1 MVSKNNSMK
10 KQQFISDYTVY
21 TDEKE
26 LAANAPDDA
35 ALLRQAH
42 EAVNSSYAPYSK
54 FHVGA
59 AAKLANGTVVK
70 GANIENAAYPSGLC
84 AERVTLFAAQAQ
96 YPDVPVEA
104 LALTAC
110 SENTEVT
117 EPVAPCG
124 ACRQVMVETEQRSGR
139 PMKII
144 CQGHTGPVFVFEG
157 VETLMPFIF
166 LTKFL

>member
-1 MVSKNNSMK
+1 MK

-21 TDEKE
+21 DDERE
-26 LAANAPDDA
+26 LAVHEAADA
-35 ALLRQAH
+35 ELLQQAH
-42 EAVNSSYAPYSK
+42 EATRNSYAPYSK

-59 AAKLANGTVVK
+59 AARLANGVIVK
-70 GANIENAAYPSGLC
+70 GNNIENAAYPSGLC

-110 SENTEVT
+110 SEITEVT

-144 CQGHTGPVFVFEG
+144 CQGQTGPVFVFDG
-157 VETLMPFIF
+157 VETLMPFVF

>member
-1 MVSKNNSMK
+1 MK

-21 TDEKE
+21 EDEKE
-26 LAANAPDDA
+26 MAACAPADA
-35 ALLRQAH
+35 ELLLQAH
-42 EAVNSSYAPYSK
+42 KATENSYVPYSK

-59 AAKLANGTVVK
+59 AARLSNGVIVK
-70 GANIENAAYPSGLC
+70 GCNIENSAYPSGLC
-84 AERVTLFAAQAQ
+84 AERTALFAAQAQ

-104 LALTAC
+104 IAITAY
-110 SENTEVT
+110 SEITEVT

-124 ACRQVMVETEQRSGR
+124 ACRQVMVETEQRSHI
-139 PMKII
+139 PMRII
-144 CQGHTGPVFVFEG
+144 CQGNTGKVFVFDG